1 MIQVTD
7 ENGDTW
13 VLGKGDPGFPAATY
27 LKRMGYERV
36 MLPLRQILHM
46 LQLSTADQ
54 RGLLAPAPTVEVLE
68 SINVMED
75 TTRYIAYASL
85 LDQWKALA
93 ESDVD
98 VLS

>member
-1 MIQVTD
+1 MLQVTD

-36 MLPLRQILHM
+36 MLPLRQV
-46 LQLSTADQ
+46 LQAGWHPT
-54 RGLLAPAPTVEVLE
+54 PTVEVLE
-68 SINVMED
+68 VINVMED
-75 TTRYIAYASL
+75 TNRYIAYASL
-85 LDQWKALA
+85 LDQWGALV
-93 ESDVD
+93 ESDLD